1 MNRTPGAIDT
11 ILSKKYNSYDVI
23 VIGAGMAGLAAAR
36 LLSESGRRVT
46 VVEARDRVGGRL
58 LSIHGETPIELGA
71 EFVHGLPVSSWKLI
85 HEASLPAYELT
96 GEQYCYD
103 TALTKCG
110 GEWNQI
116 LEVLHQM
123 GEWLKS
129 QPAGFDCSF
138 QQYLERSAVPATLA
152 ERAASYVESFNAA
165 DRRRIGVGFLV
176 RQQSA
181 EEAIESDRV
190 FHVAAGYDSLP
201 RYLSDRIIAAGAVLH
216 LQRQVTKINWRRGS
230 VRVEGRAGADTFAC
244 QAPQA
249 VITLPLGVLQAEQV
263 CFVPAIRPVEDAV
276 SAMAMGSVTRISLLF
291 KQPFW
296 QSLAPDLGFLF
307 VRPLRIGTWWTPHPN
322 QAPLLT
328 AWAGGHSASRRL
340 ASGALG
346 KATLENFALED
357 LATMFSMSL
366 RDLRTHLRSS
376 HYHDWQSDPF
386 SRGAYSYVPA
396 HALPAADAMSQPVDQ
411 TLYFAGEHTASDGHW
426 GTVHGA
432 LASGARAATQLLS
445 MD

>member
-1 MNRTPGAIDT
+1 MSRTSAAIDT

-23 VIGAGMAGLAAAR
+23 VVGAGVAGLAAAR
-36 LLSESGRRVT
+36 LLSESGRRVAI
-46 VVEARDRVGGRL
+46 VEARDRVGGRL
-58 LSIHGETPIELGA
+58 LSAHGETPIELGA

-85 HEASLPAYELT
+85 HEASLPTYELT

-103 TALTKCG
+103 PALNRCDS
-110 GEWNQI
+110 EWNQI
-116 LEVLHQM
+116 SEVLHQM
-123 GEWLKS
+123 DEWLKS
-129 QPAGFDCSF
+129 QPARFDCSF

-165 DRRRIGVGFLV
+165 DRRRIGVASLV

-181 EEAIESDRV
+181 EDAIESDRI

-216 LQRQVTKINWRRGS
+216 LQCQVTMINWQRGS
-230 VRVEGRAGADTFAC
+230 VRVEGRAGADTFAY

-249 VITLPLGVLQAEQV
+249 VITLPLGVLKAEQV
-263 CFVPAIRPVEDAV
+263 RFVPAVPPIEDGA

-291 KQPFW
+291 NQPFW
-296 QSLAPDLGFLF
+296 ESLAPDLGFLF

-322 QAPLLT
+322 KVPLLT
-328 AWAGGHSASRRL
+328 AWAGGDAAARRL

-346 KATLENFALED
+346 KAALEISALED
-357 LATMFSMSL
+357 LATMFSVSL
-366 RDLRTHLRSS
+366 RDLRTYLRSS

-396 HALPAADAMSQPVDQ
+396 AALPAADAMSQPVDQ
-411 TLYFAGEHTASDGHW
+411 TLYFAGEHTAIDGHW